1 MKPVLK
7 PSDYRYLGNH
17 NQKHR
22 HDRLSI
28 KPFLNSV
35 VREWFQD
42 DLSEK
47 KILWLTYIRTNAWTD
62 RRVGQNSDLDYA

>member
-7 PSDYRYLGNH
+7 PSDHKYFGNH

-35 VREWFQD
+35 TDGQTD
-42 DLSEK
+42 
-47 KILWLTYIRTNAWTD
+47 AWTD
-62 RRVGQNSDLDYA
+62 RRACRNSAVDILKIF